1 MNKYVLIIAIL
12 LIGCKSS
19 KVEIDHIELMS
30 YNYEIDSI
38 TQKFVPISILYSK
51 INSSGNSKILSK
63 KDLVNVVG
71 YNSTVDKNLVQ
82 KIINETYTRDS
93 NYFET
98 KEAVGI
104 FIYDGPII
112 RIKISYTNGKVVS
125 FIFYDINYNESSK
138 YYIYKSLYNEL
149 LSNRKTIN
157 YNSKEIIELK
167 IKQSEFAKYA
177 NNKDTLLLP
186 MPPIMP
192 PAPNLDE
199 LKFVKQPK

>member
-1 MNKYVLIIAIL
+1 MNKYVLIITIL

-19 KVEIDHIELMS
+19 KVEMDHIEIMA

-38 TQKFVPISILYSK
+38 SQKFVPISVFYSNL
-51 INSSGNSKILSK
+51 NSVGGSKNLR
-63 KDLVNVVG
+63 KDDSVNVVG
-71 YNSTVDKNLVQ
+71 YNSAVNKNLVKQ
-82 KIINETYTRDS
+82 IADETYIRD
-93 NYFET
+93 NTYFEE
-98 KEAVGI
+98 KQSDEI

-125 FIFYDINYNESSK
+125 FIFYDINYYESSK

-157 YNSKEIIELK
+157 YNSKELIELK

-199 LKFVKQPK
+199 VKFVKQPK

>member
-1 MNKYVLIIAIL
+1 MNKYFLIITIL

-19 KVEIDHIELMS
+19 KVEIDHIELMA

-51 INSSGNSKILSK
+51 INSSGNSKNLSK
-63 KDLVNVVG
+63 KDSVNVVG

-82 KIINETYTRDS
+82 KIIDETFIRDS
-93 NYFET
+93 NYFEM
-98 KEAVGI
+98 KEAVGT

-125 FIFYDINYNESSK
+125 FIFHDINYNESSK
-138 YYIYKSLYNEL
+138 YYIYKSLYNDL
-149 LSNRKTIN
+149 LSNRKTNN
-157 YNSKEIIELK
+157 YNSEEIIELK
-167 IKQSEFAKYA
+167 IKRSKFTKYA
-177 NNKDTLLLP
+177 NNKDTLLLT

-192 PAPNLDE
+192 PTPKLDE
-199 LKFVKQPK
+199 VKFIKQPK